1 MLKANA
7 LMYRVAAVTVMR
19 WPKFVSF
26 GPIAK
31 VDALIRS
38 FSTQR
43 CILQLD

>member
-1 MLKANA
+1 MSKGNA

-26 GPIAK
+26 GPIAT
-31 VDALIRS
+31 VDDLIRS
-38 FSTQR
+38 FSSQR